1 MTCNGS
7 RLELVQFHWH
17 RSSEHTFDGRHHA
30 MEVHLVHKNRGH
42 RCGSAAG
49 VDCHSAND

>member
-30 MEVHLVHKNRGH
+30 MEVHLVHKNKDTGAVSLR
-42 RCGSAAG
+42 
-49 VDCHSAND
+49 VLLYDD